1 MDNESMYA
9 ELLELITTDSA
20 SGKESA
26 IARLLISKLE
36 ALGFAVTMD
45 NAGETLGGE
54 RGNVLG
60 VRESELDGALLFLL
74 NNKAASFITGVVIP
88 IDGGFSAYSGV

>member
-26 IARLLISKLE
+26 IARLLIGKLE

-45 NAGETLGGE
+45 NAGETFGGE
-54 RGNVLG
+54 CGNVLASG
-60 VRESELDGALLFLL
+60 
-74 NNKAASFITGVVIP
+74 KASWTARCCCVPTWTV
-88 IDGGFSAYSGV
+88 

>member
-20 SGKESA
+20 SGQESA
-26 IARLLISKLE
+26 IARLLIGKLE

-45 NAGETLGGE
+45 NAGETFGGE
-54 RGNVLG
+54 CGNVLK
-60 VRESELDGALLFLL
+60 SEA
-74 NNKAASFITGVVIP
+74 KRS
-88 IDGGFSAYSGV
+88 